1 MEHLLVSAPEHADPA
16 AAPPGPAAPP
26 TRATRA
32 AVRLRGLS
40 VQAWFMTAL
49 ALLAAM
55 VLTTAGVGAAL
66 LANTTAAGDRLVD
79 GIAPAQRDAL
89 RLEAALLDQET
100 GIRGYLLTGQ
110 PALLE
115 PYERG
120 RANEFGALKRL
131 DMLLDGED
139 DAQADVRAVK
149 DAARGWRDA
158 FATPAI
164 ASVRDGGPAP
174 SVQEGKDRFDEVR
187 RRIDAQ
193 QERLGRIQA
202 DARATF
208 GQARSERDHIFLAV
222 AVAFLLTA
230 GCLAIVLHVGVV
242 RPLGAVRAASRRVAG
257 GAFDEEIPERG
268 PSDLRSLSRAVEA
281 MRRRT
286 VEELAASR
294 RNAAELE
301 RSAADLDAQAV
312 ELRRSN
318 AELEQFAYVASHD
331 LQEPLR
337 KVASFCQL
345 LEKRYGDSLD
355 ERGAQY
361 IGFAVDGAKRMQVL
375 INDLLTFSRV
385 GRVQDARETVALD
398 GTVDRAL
405 RNLAAAVEESEAE
418 VVRPDGLPEVEG
430 DPTLLTMLW
439 QNLVANAVKFRAP
452 GRAPRVEIGLVT
464 DTGADPGF
472 HTFSVT
478 DNGIG
483 IAPEFAEKV
492 FVIFQRLHGREA
504 YGGTGIGLSLC
515 KKIVEH
521 SGGRIWIDTDH
532 TEGARLLFTLPVTA
546 ADRSRSPVDGSR
558 SEAEASRPDAGS
570 GAAPASVSAPAV
582 VPARTPSSPQSAE
595 PAAAEGNTP

>member
-1 MEHLLVSAPEHADPA
+1 
-16 AAPPGPAAPP
+16 
-26 TRATRA
+26 
-32 AVRLRGLS
+32 
-40 VQAWFMTAL
+40 MTAL
-49 ALLAAM
+49 ALLSVM

-66 LANTTAAGDRLVD
+66 LSNTTAAGDRIVD

-100 GIRGYLLTGQ
+100 GVRGYLLARDT
-110 PALLE
+110 ALLE

-120 RANEFGALKRL
+120 RAAESAVSKRL
-131 DMLLDGED
+131 AMLLDDED
-139 DAQADVRAVK
+139 GAQADLKAVE
-149 DAARGWRDA
+149 DAARTWRDE
-158 FATPAI
+158 FATPAV
-164 ASVRDGGPAP
+164 ASVQAGGTGP
-174 SVQEGKDRFDEVR
+174 SVQEGKERFDEVR
-187 RRIDAQ
+187 RRVEAQ
-193 QERLGRIQA
+193 QTRLGQIQA
-202 DARATF
+202 DARETF
-208 GQARSERDHIFLAV
+208 GEARSERDRIFLVIA
-222 AVAFLLTA
+222 ATFLLTA
-230 GCLAIVLHVGVV
+230 VCLAILLHVGVV
-242 RPLGAVRAASRRVAG
+242 RPLVAVRAASRRVAEG
-257 GAFDEEIPERG
+257 KFDEEIPERG
-268 PSDLRSLSRAVEA
+268 PADLRALAQAVEA

-286 VEELAASR
+286 VEELEASR
-294 RNAAELE
+294 LNAEELK
-301 RSAADLDAQAV
+301 RSAAELDAQAV

-345 LEKRYGDSLD
+345 LEKRYGDVLD

-385 GRVQDARETVALD
+385 GRVQDARMTVALD
-398 GTVDRAL
+398 DTLDRAL
-405 RNLAAAVEESEAE
+405 RNLTAAVEESGAE

-452 GRAPRVEIGLVT
+452 GRTPRVEIEVRSET
-464 DTGADPGF
+464 EADPGF
-472 HTFSVT
+472 HTFAVT

-521 SGGRIWIDTDH
+521 AGGRIWIETGR
-532 TEGARLLFTLPVTA
+532 TEGTRMLFTLPVRG
-546 ADRSRSPVDGSR
+546 AD
-558 SEAEASRPDAGS
+558 E
-570 GAAPASVSAPAV
+570 PASASAPGADEPASPSAP
-582 VPARTPSSPQSAE
+582 VPARTPSSSQSAE